1 MVQKA
6 LLNRIKDT
14 GLTSGQPKILDYLMH
29 HDGAI
34 QKKLQSSPH
43 RTRFF
48 NRHFKRHGKQR
59 LHHASDRQ
67 RQPPRTAC
75 IPDALRQRICLPV
88 TAGIC
93 RNWSAY
99 AGRVFGIGVPR
110 ISKFFRTHL
119 RKHDER
125 RNKQMKHLKVRI
137 LMYFIGLFIMT
148 IGIALSVKSNLGV
161 SPVSS
166 IPYTITCVWGIEM
179 GKATILFHIVL
190 VLLQILLLRK
200 NLNRFSFCRF

>member
-1 MVQKA
+1 MKESLHYLLMSDHLMVQKA

-29 HDGAI
+29 HDGCS
-34 QKKLQSSPH
+34 LLPH

-93 RNWSAY
+93 RN
-99 AGRVFGIGVPR
+99 
-110 ISKFFRTHL
+110 
-119 RKHDER
+119 
-125 RNKQMKHLKVRI
+125 
-137 LMYFIGLFIMT
+137 
-148 IGIALSVKSNLGV
+148 
-161 SPVSS
+161 
-166 IPYTITCVWGIEM
+166 
-179 GKATILFHIVL
+179 
-190 VLLQILLLRK
+190 
-200 NLNRFSFCRF
+200 